1 LPLTPRN
8 AHAALIPVLSN
19 REIVPG
25 IFRMA
30 FEAPRLAAG
39 AKPGQF
45 VMLSIPPTHDPL
57 LPRPFAVFNV
67 DGQRVEILYR
77 RVGKGTG
84 LLSGMRTGDLLRVLG
99 PLGNGFALP
108 DPSVT
113 SIVLAGGIG
122 FASVHFLLLKLLKR
136 QTAPTT
142 LLYGVRSHEEI
153 IPMESLDKK
162 GLLIR
167 VATEDGQQGVKGTV
181 IDLLS
186 TTLPRTENLPTATI
200 ESFACGPLAML
211 RAVAGR
217 MKGLGMRS
225 QFSMESR
232 MACGYGVC
240 QGCVIPFKGDD
251 DPKQIK
257 YRKVCTEGPV
267 FAAEEICWDAIQE

>member
-1 LPLTPRN
+1 MPLTPHN
-8 AHAALIPVLSN
+8 AHSALIPVLSN
-19 REIVPG
+19 QELVPG

-30 FEAPRLAAG
+30 FEAPRLAAE
-39 AKPGQF
+39 ARPGQF
-45 VMLSIPPTHDPL
+45 VMLSIPHTHDPL
-57 LPRPFAVFNV
+57 LPRPLAVFNV
-67 DGQRVEILYR
+67 EGQRVGILYR

-84 LLSGMRTGDLLRVLG
+84 RLSEMRTGDLLRVLG

-113 SIVLAGGIG
+113 SIVVAGGIG
-122 FASVHFLLLKLLKR
+122 FASIHFLLMDLLRR

-142 LLYGVRSHEEI
+142 LLYGARSNEDI
-153 IPMESLDKK
+153 VPLESLEKG

-167 VATEDGQQGVKGTV
+167 IATEDGQRGIKGTV

-186 TTLPRTENLPTATI
+186 TALPRTESLPTAAI
-200 ESFACGPLAML
+200 ESFVCGPMAML
-211 RAVAGR
+211 RAVAEK
-217 MKGLGMRS
+217 MKGLGMRA

-240 QGCVIPFKGDD
+240 QGCVLPFKGDD
-251 DPKQIK
+251 DPPRVK

-267 FAAEEICWDAIQE
+267 FAAEEICWEAVQD

>member
-1 LPLTPRN
+1 MPLTPQN
-8 AHAALIPVLSN
+8 THTALIPILSN

-30 FEAPRLAAG
+30 FVAPGLAAE
-39 AKPGQF
+39 AQPGQF

-67 DGQRVEILYR
+67 EGQCVEILYR

-84 LLSGMRTGDLLRVLG
+84 LLSGMRSGDLLRVLG

-113 SIVLAGGIG
+113 SIVVAGGIG
-122 FASVHFLLLKLLKR
+122 FASVHFLLLHLLGR

-142 LLYGVRSHEEI
+142 LLYGARSHEEI
-153 IPMESLDKK
+153 VPLDSLDKE

-167 VATEDGQQGVKGTV
+167 IATEDGKRGVEGTV
-181 IDLLS
+181 LDLLS
-186 TTLPRTENLPTATI
+186 TTLRGAENLPTAAM
-200 ESFACGPLAML
+200 ESFVCGPMAML
-211 RAVAGR
+211 RAVAEK

-251 DPKQIK
+251 DPQQIK
-257 YRKVCTEGPV
+257 YRKVCTQGPV
-267 FAAEEICWDAIQE
+267 FASEEICWEAIEE